1 MSQTLSSLA
10 RLTLRQ
16 LRTIASE
23 LGVPLYSRKSKE
35 ALVGEVAERQE
46 KRGED
51 LKAIEQE
58 LSEYSQALIERPIWL
73 ALSKVDQLDDADL
86 QDLMEEM
93 AETFPYRPVYGISA
107 LGDVG
112 LDELKNDL
120 MQYLIDERM
129 QAAEDPDFA
138 EHLQSLEKRIS
149 DAGHTMIKRTIIPD
163 DVSQIKN
170 TLDTMSKEEN
180 IDCIITTGGTGLTGR
195 DTTPEAVNAIASK
208 HIDGFGELFRQVSFE
223 KIGTSAIQSRAVAAL
238 INSTYVFCLPGS
250 TGACKDGWDEILQ
263 YQLDIRHKP
272 CNFVEIMPR
281 LNEK

>member
-1 MSQTLSSLA
+1 MPIDTSLDFVPIN
-10 RLTLRQ
+10 
-16 LRTIASE
+16 IA
-23 LGVPLYSRKSKE
+23 
-35 ALVGEVAERQE
+35 
-46 KRGED
+46 
-51 LKAIEQE
+51 I
-58 LSEYSQALIERPIWL
+58 I
-73 ALSKVDQLDDADL
+73 
-86 QDLMEEM
+86 
-93 AETFPYRPVYGISA
+93 T
-107 LGDVG
+107 
-112 LDELKNDL
+112 
-120 MQYLIDERM
+120 
-129 QAAEDPDFA
+129 
-138 EHLQSLEKRIS
+138 IS
-149 DAGHTMIKRTIIPD
+149 DSRTKEND
-163 DVSQIKN
+163 TSGD
-170 TLDTMSKEEN
+170 TLDTMSKEKE